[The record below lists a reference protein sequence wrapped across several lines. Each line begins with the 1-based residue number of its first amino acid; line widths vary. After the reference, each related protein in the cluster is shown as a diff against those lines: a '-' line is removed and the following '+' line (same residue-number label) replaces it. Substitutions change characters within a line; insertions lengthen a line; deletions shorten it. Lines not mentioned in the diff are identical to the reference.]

1 MKHTNEDGENASS
14 YTTNS
19 SRALFVALHQSSS
32 VFFPPYYQVQH
43 LFPLHFASRLNSA
56 FLVISPGSPI
66 PPHQARHPFQI
77 SPLSQG
83 YNGRWQLQL
92 WQPKPQLQPL
102 LWSSKLTP
110 QLSESRVAQL
120 LNPPP
125 AHSTAGQQAKSEC
138 LHLNTMLDC
147 VESRTWLTGNPEPH
161 EVMKQAACS
170 LLQSS
175 KVTRIWRTLQ
185 HPKLID
191 PYKWFFPVDASILSF
206 DSKTSPQLAR
216 WNHIYL
222 IRLRQKQQSI
232 AGSYKSLQDPHVKHY
247 CKQRCSLTQAKNPKL
262 MTKGRLLPY
271 SSIPRRHWE
280 HSSSGTRTL
289 KNWHITSLSQV
300 LLIQTFPTTSQPLGI
315 PLGTLTTNC
324 LQFLIYSKEGDY

>member
-14 YTTNS
+14 YTRNS

-125 AHSTAGQQAKSEC
+125 SSQHSRSTGKEWMSTFKHHAGLCGVQNLAHREP
-138 LHLNTMLDC
+138 
-147 VESRTWLTGNPEPH
+147 RTSWSNE
-161 EVMKQAACS
+161 
-170 LLQSS
+170 
-175 KVTRIWRTLQ
+175 
-185 HPKLID
+185 
-191 PYKWFFPVDASILSF
+191 AS
-206 DSKTSPQLAR
+206 
-216 WNHIYL
+216 
-222 IRLRQKQQSI
+222 
-232 AGSYKSLQDPHVKHY
+232 SLQFAT
-247 CKQRCSLTQAKNPKL
+247 KQ
-262 MTKGRLLPY
+262 
-271 SSIPRRHWE
+271 
-280 HSSSGTRTL
+280 
-289 KNWHITSLSQV
+289 
-300 LLIQTFPTTSQPLGI
+300 
-315 PLGTLTTNC
+315 
-324 LQFLIYSKEGDY
+324 